1 MPSLDMTPLNPGT
14 AAAHGVLVAATG
26 TTTGTS
32 DDLFTATTEVSA
44 EWDSVYI
51 MLHNIH
57 TDRVL
62 VTIEWGGTAAANQIK
77 VLVPAYSQYPVCPMH
92 RLRNGQTISIFASVA
107 NVINCTVEA
116 ERILGTTE

>member
-14 AAAHGVLVAATG
+14 PAAHGKLVA
-26 TTTGTS
+26 TTGTATGS
-32 DDLFTATTEVSA
+32 AVTLFTATSEVGS
-44 EWDSVYI
+44 EWDSAYI

-57 TDRVL
+57 SDRVL

-92 RLRNGQTISIFASVA
+92 RLRNAQTIKIFASVA